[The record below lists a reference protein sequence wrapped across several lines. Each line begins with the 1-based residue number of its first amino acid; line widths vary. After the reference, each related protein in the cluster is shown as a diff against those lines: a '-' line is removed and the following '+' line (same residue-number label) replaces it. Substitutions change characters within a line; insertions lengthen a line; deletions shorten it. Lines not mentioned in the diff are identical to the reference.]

1 MKLSQQVI
9 KEENVQELGERI
21 AIVAVRTRARIAN
34 GTLDS
39 LYKGLLYDVYKRN
52 IPNHIFS
59 DGYDLA
65 QMAMCFL
72 WEYKGYRLDEYHG
85 KSGKGK
91 DCNIL
96 YACFHHLDRYLSQY
110 IKKVYTT
117 HSLEEKMRTVEQ
129 IPYRSTE
136 VDYTKY
142 DEIISKMNLKQGE
155 QETLD
160 CYMAGMTY
168 CDIARFLDVDFST
181 IWRRR
186 QRLQAKYTALVSE

>member
-9 KEENVQELGERI
+9 KEENAQELGERI

-34 GTLDS
+34 GALDS
-39 LYKGLLYDVYKRN
+39 LYKGLLYDVYKHN

-59 DGYDLA
+59 DGYDLV
-65 QMAMCFL
+65 QMAVCFL
-72 WEYKGYRLDEYHG
+72 WEYKGHSLNEFHSRNR
-85 KSGKGK
+85 KGK
-91 DCNIL
+91 EYNIL
-96 YACFHHLDRYLSQY
+96 YACFHHLDRYLSRY
-110 IKKVYTT
+110 INKYYNSF
-117 HSLEEKMRTVEQ
+117 SLEEKIKTVEQ
-129 IPYRSTE
+129 LPYRSTE
-136 VDYTKY
+136 ADYTKY